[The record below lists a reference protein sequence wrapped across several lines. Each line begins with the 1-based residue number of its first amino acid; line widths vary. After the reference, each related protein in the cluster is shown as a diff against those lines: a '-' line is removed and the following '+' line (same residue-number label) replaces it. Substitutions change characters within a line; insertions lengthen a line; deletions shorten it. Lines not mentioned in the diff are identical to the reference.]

1 MSILDPERRRQMVEA
16 VATWLSD
23 LAEAEPPPP
32 GLAPEVMGSSEPS
45 PDLFS
50 MLSQLTALTRETQ
63 LQGRATSRLHAELST
78 ALTQLTETMIRPEA
92 IARELGEARREARL
106 ELVTELLDVRDRFT
120 RGLAEAQRRLESLQG
135 IRAYFGQRPVLEALV
150 QGNMLARE
158 RFDDLLRRLDVQ
170 EIPCVGRPFDP
181 TVMQAVEVVQTSD
194 VAPGT
199 VLDVF
204 RPGYTS
210 KGRALRFA
218 EVKVVGGMP
227 ATTGEQAH
235 G

>member
-16 VATWLSD
+16 VTAWLND

-32 GLAPEVMGSSEPS
+32 GVAPEVLGSSEPT

-78 ALTQLTETMIRPEA
+78 ALTQLTETMTSPEA
-92 IARELGEARREARL
+92 IARKLGEARREARL

-170 EIPCVGRPFDP
+170 EISCVGRPFDP
-181 TVMQAVEVVQTSD
+181 TVMQAVEVVQASD
-194 VAPGT
+194 VTPGT

-210 KGRALRFA
+210 NGRVLRVA

>member
-16 VATWLSD
+16 VAAWLDD
-23 LAEAEPPPP
+23 LAESEPPPP
-32 GLAPEVMGSSEPS
+32 GVAPEVMGPSEPT

-78 ALTQLTETMIRPEA
+78 ALTRLTETMTSPEA
-92 IARELGEARREARL
+92 IARKLGEARREARL
-106 ELVTELLDVRDRFT
+106 ELVTELLDVCDRFT
-120 RGLAEAQRRLESLQG
+120 RGLAEAKRRLESLQG
-135 IRAYFGQRPVLEALV
+135 IRAYFGQRPVLEALL

-181 TVMQAVEVVQTSD
+181 TVMQAVEVAQASD
-194 VAPGT
+194 VTPGT
-199 VLDVF
+199 VLEVF

-210 KGRALRFA
+210 NGRVLRVA